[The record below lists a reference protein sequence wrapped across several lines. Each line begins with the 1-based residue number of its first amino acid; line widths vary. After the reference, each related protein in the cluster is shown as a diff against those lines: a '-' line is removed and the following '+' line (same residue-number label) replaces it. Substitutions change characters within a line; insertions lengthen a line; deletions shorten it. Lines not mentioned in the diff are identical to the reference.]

1 MNIHKKN
8 IKRMVIHINNSQKT
22 NLQEFLSSINFYTY
36 TVQTK
41 LEGSWAFD
49 IRHLNTHIWPG
60 SEAIFHLIVSSSKT
74 DFLLRKLKHFRMQLP
89 ENVVMAILICPLD
102 EFIENMHTADI
113 EEDSNTNDI
122 NWDFD

>member
-1 MNIHKKN
+1 MSIHKKN

-22 NLQEFLSSINFYTY
+22 NLQEFLHSIDFHSY

-49 IRHLNTHIWPG
+49 VRHLNTHIWPG
-60 SEAIFHLIVSSSKT
+60 SEAIFHLIVSASKT
-74 DFLLRKLKHFRMQLP
+74 DALLKKLKYFRMQLP

-102 EFIENMHTADI
+102 EFIENMMTADI
-113 EEDSNTNDI
+113 EEDSASDNI
-122 NWDFD
+122 SWDFE